1 VDWKNKVTA
10 EDRSGICLC
19 GCGQKTRLAKVT
31 RNDRGDKVG
40 FPVRYVYG
48 HNAKDPEWRNRVAT
62 WTSPS
67 NWGGGVTLHQGYR
80 KRHRKSFTENDLKIL
95 EPMFEKRRRG
105 YILEHRAVVALR
117 EGRPLNQ
124 KEIVRHLDG
133 NRSNNQSSNLLL
145 GTSRDNFLDH
155 DMARREVMRLKE
167 ENKALKQELWR
178 LHGGPEGKVLWEG
191 KLK

>member
-1 VDWKNKVTA
+1 
-10 EDRSGICLC
+10 
-19 GCGQKTRLAKVT
+19 
-31 RNDRGDKVG
+31 
-40 FPVRYVYG
+40 
-48 HNAKDPEWRNRVAT
+48 
-62 WTSPS
+62 
-67 NWGGGVTLHQGYR
+67 
-80 KRHRKSFTENDLKIL
+80 
-95 EPMFEKRRRG
+95 MFEKRRRG